1 MNPQHLSCNFSS
13 QSWGGQILR
22 KDNMNYDEVTAT
34 RAPTGWEG
42 ECMEFQFSDQSTNSR
57 YSRTSNANTP
67 ASTPPTDMSSYGE
80 ASPIQNIRKFV
91 HFEDEYP
98 PPNLSL
104 SPDFQGVSSTNNHAY
119 SSPIQSIGKF
129 EPFENEYPGP
139 HPSLSPDLQGIYGT
153 NDHAY
158 SSDPGGTSRATPTT
172 LGWMPD
178 TQLPKLYT
186 FVLKKDEQYLELK
199 PGYDVT
205 EETPQRVY
213 LDKDE

>member
-1 MNPQHLSCNFSS
+1 
-13 QSWGGQILR
+13 
-22 KDNMNYDEVTAT
+22 MNYDEVTAT

-57 YSRTSNANTP
+57 YSRTPNANNTP
-67 ASTPPTDMSSYGE
+67 ASTLPTDIGSYHK
-80 ASPIQNIRKFV
+80 ASPIQNMGKFEQ
-91 HFEDEYP
+91 FEDEYP
-98 PPNLSL
+98 
-104 SPDFQGVSSTNNHAY
+104 Q
-119 SSPIQSIGKF
+119 
-129 EPFENEYPGP
+129 P
-139 HPSLSPDLQGIYGT
+139 HLTLSPDLQGIYST
-153 NDHAY
+153 NDHAH

-199 PGYDVT
+199 PGYEVT